1 MNNERLE
8 NISAYNGN
16 NILNNLDSNYSN
28 YSRVL
33 PNKYIFDHSFVDVNE
48 QTKPSVSSTYKRGHL
63 QMNYIQP
70 RNVDAEIVPFVRI
83 KKL

>member
-1 MNNERLE
+1 MNNERLS

-48 QTKPSVSSTYKRGHL
+48 QTKPSVSSTYKRGHIE
-63 QMNYIQP
+63 MNYIQP